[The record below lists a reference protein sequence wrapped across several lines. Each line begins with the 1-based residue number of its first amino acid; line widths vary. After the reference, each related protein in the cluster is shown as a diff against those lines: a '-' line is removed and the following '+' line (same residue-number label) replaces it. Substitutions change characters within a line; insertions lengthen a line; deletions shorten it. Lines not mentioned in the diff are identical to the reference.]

1 MFMSMQADAGGRE
14 LRQRGPKDAP
24 KAACNTADRAVGVAF
39 EVKRTCNFDI
49 ARFPQTRLGYRL
61 CCLSGGM
68 YVRTMYVSVFIVLYL
83 ALVLPLPPPPPSF
96 AARPCHVAMAMPV
109 GSIPGAVMLQ
119 YCTLGIRLFGV

>member
-1 MFMSMQADAGGRE
+1 MQADAGGRE

-24 KAACNTADRAVGVAF
+24 KAGNTADRAVGVAF

-61 CCLSGGM
+61 CCLSGGT
-68 YVRTMYVSVFIVLYL
+68 YVCAYYVCFGIIVLYL
-83 ALVLPLPPPPPSF
+83 ALVLPLPPPPQSF